1 MEPPQETEAIAT
13 EEQPV
18 GEAPPAHEVTATKQV
33 DETPQPEDS
42 LAEATRAEEPVVEA
56 PTPAKI
62 VQKKSSRRGSRSRR
76 GSVIDHVDVVTAR
89 RRGIE
94 NKPSA
99 LTLICEGGDTEA
111 GVRSNKVS

>member
-42 LAEATRAEEPVVEA
+42 LAEATRAEEPVVETFLKRIKNYCLA
-56 PTPAKI
+56 LL
-62 VQKKSSRRGSRSRR
+62 
-76 GSVIDHVDVVTAR
+76 
-89 RRGIE
+89 
-94 NKPSA
+94 PSC
-99 LTLICEGGDTEA
+99 I
-111 GVRSNKVS
+111 RQQ